1 MTMAKKTS
9 KENKQVGELIDVIV
23 LAADEKKA
31 NDIVTIDLTQLET
44 RVCDYFIICSADSST
59 QMESI
64 VQNIQVK
71 TKQFL
76 KESPFST
83 EGRKNAFWVIIDY
96 IQVVV
101 HVMQTQAREY
111 YNLEGLW
118 ADASLQK
125 RIINEN

>member
-1 MTMAKKTS
+1 MAKKTS
-9 KENKQVGELIDVIV
+9 KEKKQIGELIDVIV

-31 NDIVTIDLTQLET
+31 NDIVTIDLTQFDT

-59 QMESI
+59 QLESI
-64 VQNIQVK
+64 VQNIQIK
-71 TKQFL
+71 TKQSL
-76 KESPFST
+76 KEAPFST

-118 ADASLQK
+118 ADASLHK